1 MKAVRGA
8 YSIIGSRAL
17 SSGDWKGERG
27 QLGTY
32 TTTPYK
38 AFGSSPF
45 WWGDDGTIK
54 FPRRPEREGP
64 RKALEPVRTSQNQS
78 EPVGVGE
85 SYSPWHEA
93 RNLTE

>member
-54 FPRRPEREGP
+54 FP
-64 RKALEPVRTSQNQS
+64 
-78 EPVGVGE
+78 
-85 SYSPWHEA
+85 
-93 RNLTE
+93 